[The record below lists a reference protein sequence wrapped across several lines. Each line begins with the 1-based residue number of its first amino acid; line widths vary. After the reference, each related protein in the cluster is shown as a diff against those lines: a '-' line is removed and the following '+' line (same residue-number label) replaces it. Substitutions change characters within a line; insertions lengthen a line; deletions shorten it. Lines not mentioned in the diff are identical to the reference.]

1 MIINGNDL
9 IEIQRSIIMRWI
21 MRKSRKKKQN
31 SFEFSKLIYL
41 INLGFVAVV
50 TGLSFLC
57 VVKSGV
63 WGISDLSPITIIC
76 TRAFT
81 ELGLHT
87 AGYIHKAKGENVLKI
102 SRQITEEDIS
112 KIKVANAIINNS
124 DVADEYPQG

>member
-1 MIINGNDL
+1 
-9 IEIQRSIIMRWI
+9 
-21 MRKSRKKKQN
+21 MRKSKRWKKKQL
-31 SFEFSKLIYL
+31 STLEFSKLIYL

-57 VVKSGV
+57 VIMSGC
-63 WGISDLSPITIIC
+63 WGISDLSPITVIC
-76 TRAFT
+76 TSCFA

-87 AGYIHKAKGENVLKI
+87 AGYIHKAKCENILKI
-102 SRQITEEDIS
+102 SRQIRAEDIT

>member
-1 MIINGNDL
+1 MK
-9 IEIQRSIIMRWI
+9 
-21 MRKSRKKKQN
+21 KSRKKKQN

-57 VVKSGV
+57 VVKSGE
-63 WGISDLSPITIIC
+63 WNIIDLSPITIIC
-76 TRAFT
+76 TSAYT

-87 AGYIHKAKGENVLKI
+87 AGYIHKAKCENVLKI
-102 SRQITEEDIS
+102 SRQIKEEDIS

>member
-1 MIINGNDL
+1 MK
-9 IEIQRSIIMRWI
+9 
-21 MRKSRKKKQN
+21 KSRKKKQN

-57 VVKSGV
+57 VIMSGV
-63 WGISDLSPITIIC
+63 WGIFDLSPITVIC
-76 TRAFT
+76 TSAFT

-87 AGYIHKAKGENVLKI
+87 AGYIHKAKCENVLKI
-102 SRQITEEDIS
+102 SRQIKEEDIS

-124 DVADEYPQG
+124 EVVDEYPQG

>member
-1 MIINGNDL
+1 MK
-9 IEIQRSIIMRWI
+9 
-21 MRKSRKKKQN
+21 KSRKKKQN

-41 INLGFVAVV
+41 INLGFVAIV

-57 VVKSGV
+57 VIMSGV
-63 WGISDLSPITIIC
+63 WGIIDLSPITIIS
-76 TRAFT
+76 TSAFT

-87 AGYIHKAKGENVLKI
+87 AGYIHKSKCENVLKI
-102 SRQITEEDIS
+102 SRQIKEEDIS